1 MNTLPKLRAWHWIV
15 VILLLVFVV
24 DWFLQRADPRTR
36 ELNAAI
42 AANASED
49 LRHYPYPFH
58 VLRVDGNTAIMGTP
72 RSHEVPV
79 TRFIAAMF
87 PEVNVMNNNDP
98 RFIAEQKRLAA
109 AQSEAAQIVQSQPGI
124 ESVKWEIDRR
134 WLGAHGI
141 DVPMQ

>member
-15 VILLLVFVV
+15 IVLLLVFVA

-49 LRHYPYPFH
+49 LRNYPYPFH

-109 AQSEAAQIVQSQPGI
+109 AQSEAAQIVQSQAGI

-134 WLGAHGI
+134 WLTAHGI
-141 DVPMQ
+141 EVPMQ